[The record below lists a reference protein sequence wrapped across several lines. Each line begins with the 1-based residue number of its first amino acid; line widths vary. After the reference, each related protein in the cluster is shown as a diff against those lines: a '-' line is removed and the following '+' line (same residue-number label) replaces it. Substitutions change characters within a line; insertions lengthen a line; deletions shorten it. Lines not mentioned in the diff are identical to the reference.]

1 VKERYYDRRFTE
13 RNTDMGID
21 GGRDSNRE
29 VGSAGVFPSY
39 ELFVAELCEESDR
52 AMRSMTPS
60 EKRFFET
67 PLRENYVKPNDRG
80 EDGGGPSW
88 L

>member
-1 VKERYYDRRFTE
+1 MIDDLSSGTRIWELTE
-13 RNTDMGID
+13 EEIQIEKWAQQGC
-21 GGRDSNRE
+21 S
-29 VGSAGVFPSY
+29 PSY
-39 ELFVAELCEESDR
+39 EPFVAELCEESDR